1 MKDRNKIL
9 SQLLIVAEEYDLE
22 IINIEFKNINSISDE
37 IKVKFKIEY
46 NEIIVKYIY
55 ETDNMYEVNA
65 FICCFKI
72 KLDVILKEE

>member
-9 SQLLIVAEEYDLE
+9 TQLLIVAEEYDLE
-22 IINIEFKNINSISDE
+22 IISIEFKNINSISDE

-46 NEIIVKYIY
+46 DKIIFKYIY

-72 KLDVILKEE
+72 KLHDILKEE

>member
-46 NEIIVKYIY
+46 DEIIVKYIY

-72 KLDVILKEE
+72 KLHDILKEE